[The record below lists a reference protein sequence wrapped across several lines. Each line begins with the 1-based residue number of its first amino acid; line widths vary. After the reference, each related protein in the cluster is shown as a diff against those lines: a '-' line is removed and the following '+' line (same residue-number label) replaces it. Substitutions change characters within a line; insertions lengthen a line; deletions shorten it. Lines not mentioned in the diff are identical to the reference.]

1 HHVQLGPL
9 LRHAE
14 HPGHRAARRGY
25 LQHRTVP
32 APSRPDGVHRG
43 VLHPHRR
50 ADDGR
55 GVRLVRAGPGRNQPG
70 ITPPQWLGPA
80 QPASRRSVRSARRGQ
95 LPDPVGQGRVA
106 VFDGRAGRQLRAPAV
121 PAGLS
126 GVSAWRHGRSL
137 AVLRAAPGDGRY
149 GIPAEPHLAQITRL
163 PQLQRRRPARAAPG
177 PGRAG
182 GDRAPARRRRA
193 QHHRRP
199 VRPGVQRPRPVH
211 RAGPGQGRYRRG
223 SGHGA
228 DGSLAQERQGPV
240 HRQRGQPVRVR
251 RPGQCPDILRHQ
263 GRDRTGHGRRQL
275 AANRALPAQTTVTV
289 VAGGTVVRV
298 TNESW
303 RVRNNCPDRRAMP
316 MKLPEVE
323 YEAPTTVAEAVDLL
337 AEHGDEASVL
347 AGGQSLIPLLALRL
361 ARPEVLIDINR
372 VDELSGVSAADGHV
386 TIGAMTREYVAE
398 ESGTVADTLPLLAA
412 ALPLIGHEAI
422 RSRGTI
428 GGSLAHADPAA
439 ELPAVA
445 RALDAEFVVR
455 GPSGT
460 RVIPAA
466 QWFDGYLT
474 TSRRPDELLAEVRF
488 PAARPGT
495 GVSFEEVA
503 RRHGDF
509 AIVGLAASLVLSG
522 GVISDARLAFAGVS
536 DVPVRATAAEDLL
549 AGERPSA
556 ELFDEA
562 ARRATEDLDPPADL
576 HGSSDSRKTVA
587 AAVVRR
593 GLRAAA
599 DNAARGSN

>member
-1 HHVQLGPL
+1 
-9 LRHAE
+9 
-14 HPGHRAARRGY
+14 
-25 LQHRTVP
+25 
-32 APSRPDGVHRG
+32 
-43 VLHPHRR
+43 
-50 ADDGR
+50 
-55 GVRLVRAGPGRNQPG
+55 
-70 ITPPQWLGPA
+70 
-80 QPASRRSVRSARRGQ
+80 
-95 LPDPVGQGRVA
+95 
-106 VFDGRAGRQLRAPAV
+106 
-121 PAGLS
+121 
-126 GVSAWRHGRSL
+126 
-137 AVLRAAPGDGRY
+137 
-149 GIPAEPHLAQITRL
+149 
-163 PQLQRRRPARAAPG
+163 
-177 PGRAG
+177 
-182 GDRAPARRRRA
+182 
-193 QHHRRP
+193 
-199 VRPGVQRPRPVH
+199 
-211 RAGPGQGRYRRG
+211 
-223 SGHGA
+223 
-228 DGSLAQERQGPV
+228 
-240 HRQRGQPVRVR
+240 
-251 RPGQCPDILRHQ
+251 
-263 GRDRTGHGRRQL
+263 
-275 AANRALPAQTTVTV
+275 
-289 VAGGTVVRV
+289 
-298 TNESW
+298 
-303 RVRNNCPDRRAMP
+303 
-316 MKLPEVE
+316 MKLPPVE
-323 YEAPTTVAEAVDLL
+323 YEAPTTVAEAIDLL

-361 ARPEVLIDINR
+361 ARPEVLIDINGIA
-372 VDELSGVSAADGHV
+372 ELSGVSAANGHV
-386 TIGAMTREYVAE
+386 AIGATTREYVAE

-488 PAARPGT
+488 PAAGPGT

-509 AIVGLAASLVLSG
+509 AIVGLAASLVFSD
-522 GVISDARLAFAGVS
+522 GVISEARLAFAGVS
-536 DVPVRATAAEDLL
+536 DVPVRAAAAEDLL

-576 HGSSDSRKTVA
+576 HGSSDYRKTVA

-599 DNAARGSN
+599 DNARERQ